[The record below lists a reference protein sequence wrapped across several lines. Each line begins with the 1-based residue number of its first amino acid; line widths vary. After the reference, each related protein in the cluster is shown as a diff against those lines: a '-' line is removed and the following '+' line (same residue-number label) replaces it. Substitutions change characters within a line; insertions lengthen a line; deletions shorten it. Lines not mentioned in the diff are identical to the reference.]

1 MSFEIPIQPKVLE
14 LWLDNNRVVDSE
26 KNINALATC
35 IGRYTVALLGKILIY
50 APVPVKKNQ
59 QKTIQAC
66 HILAGLDAF
75 HREIPKR
82 SIQQSTTRLYIPA
95 SVFKTMVKKMVPFLS
110 DHIYRWSVDATKL
123 LHRAVEWLVRQKL
136 LDAKQRSDRN
146 YGDTR
151 AVHSYL

>member
-1 MSFEIPIQPKVLE
+1 MAFELPIQPKALKS
-14 LWLDNNRVVDSE
+14 WLDTNKIVPSE
-26 KNINALATC
+26 DNIDGLASC
-35 IGRYTVALLGKILIY
+35 VGQYTAALLKKILIY
-50 APVPVKKNQ
+50 APVPTKKGQ

-82 SIQQSTTRLYIPA
+82 SIQQSTTHLYIPA
-95 SVFKTMVKKMVPFLS
+95 SAFKTMIKAMIPLVSKYTF
-110 DHIYRWSVDATKL
+110 RWSIDATKL

-136 LDAKQRSDRN
+136 ADAKQRSDRN